1 MAADE
6 SETQLPKQCIAC
18 AESAVMQQSLPGQR
32 PGSESCRHA
41 WVCLQRSWQQVLVC
55 AQLACAR
62 VREQHPLRLV
72 PAGNMPVCSRVHQKA
87 KAEAKLG
94 QAA

>member
-1 MAADE
+1 M
-6 SETQLPKQCIAC
+6 
-18 AESAVMQQSLPGQR
+18 
-32 PGSESCRHA
+32 
-41 WVCLQRSWQQVLVC
+41 LVC